1 MKKSLIIL
9 VLIFVSLFS
18 CERDD
23 FWTLNPVTPSLVIRF
38 CDANDRDENLQVDSL
53 FVWVPGR
60 ADSLLISNAITDS
73 IAIPLNTTA
82 LSTTYNFG
90 LGTDLIETITVAY
103 DPQEEFISRSCGFR
117 VIFND
122 VIVSR
127 QNATW
132 IEDISPE
139 NIETINSQNQAHV
152 KIFH

>member
-1 MKKSLIIL
+1 M
-9 VLIFVSLFS
+9 
-18 CERDD
+18 
-23 FWTLNPVTPSLVIRF
+23 
-38 CDANDRDENLQVDSL
+38 
-53 FVWVPGR
+53 PGR
-60 ADSLLISNAITDS
+60 ADSLLISNVITDS